1 MTEQSQQQ
9 SDDDADRLF
18 LTFSAEDLGLI
29 VVSIIKGVE
38 RSIAIR
44 AMPHYT
50 QEQHHEYEAFY
61 DQLRDAI
68 DWAWYQK

>member
-1 MTEQSQQQ
+1 MDEQDEKQ
-9 SDDDADRLF
+9 DEGDRLF

-29 VVSIIKGVE
+29 VVLIIKGVE
-38 RSIAIR
+38 RSLAVR

-50 QEQHHEYEAFY
+50 EEQHDEYEAFY